1 MLKIWQIA
9 KICHDANK
17 SICEINGDNSQVE
30 FNKAPSWQQN
40 SAMKGVEFCLA
51 NPHAPASAN
60 HESWLAEK
68 EADGWKY
75 GPVKDAD
82 KKEHP
87 CMVAY
92 AELPKEQQMKD
103 HVFKAVVS
111 ALAPFIGEEPVEEA
125 QTADQNTVGSEG
137 ENTQSNEGVGLGDVS
152 KGPSYGAAV

>member
-40 SAMKGVEFCLA
+40 SAMQGVEFCLM
-51 NPHAPASAN
+51 NPNAPASAN
-60 HESWLAEK
+60 HESWLAAK

-75 GPVKDAD
+75 GPVKDAE

-87 CMVAY
+87 CMVDY
-92 AELPKEQQMKD
+92 DQLPEEQQMKD
-103 HVFKAVVS
+103 HVFKAIVASLTGFV
-111 ALAPFIGEEPVEEA
+111 
-125 QTADQNTVGSEG
+125 Q
-137 ENTQSNEGVGLGDVS
+137 GV
-152 KGPSYGAAV
+152 